1 MGIKQYLSQIDCRS
15 PCSSTALH
23 FAMDVNSLND
33 DGETPLHWA
42 CKVGSTEIV
51 KYLLT
56 HGASINA
63 MDENGDTPLHWAA
76 EENHTEVAELLL
88 KHKANLNSKNILR
101 ETPYLKA
108 KSNGSKNCASFLQ
121 QANVA
126 KPNSVLKDQMIWQR
140 PQKRVS
146 NVF

>member
-1 MGIKQYLSQIDCRS
+1 MVGGSLRNVRVLVHSG
-15 PCSSTALH
+15 
-23 FAMDVNSLND
+23 MDVNSLND

-88 KHKANLNSKNILR
+88 AQMYRKLLECTKKAMH
-101 ETPYLKA
+101 
-108 KSNGSKNCASFLQ
+108 SFGMTQ
-121 QANVA
+121 I
-126 KPNSVLKDQMIWQR
+126 K
-140 PQKRVS
+140 
-146 NVF
+146 